1 MWSKKTTEINN
12 PPMKKGQVMFVTDN
26 LDGGYDEQY
35 IKIATED
42 GHFNDFE
49 YGIPGG
55 ANEPRVIPV
64 MIKMLDEGIKLS
76 VPVETIRE
84 LSKQG
89 NLFIGYDAGITYLG
103 HCQENSG
110 NTFTITFTGMYAG
123 IYDVENDRYKCGEM
137 MPQIY
142 QYTSW
147 SKKWKYAEGY
157 IPIDLEN
164 LNSYPDFDNIT
175 D

>member
-1 MWSKKTTEINN
+1 MTNLKNITDLPIAESAEGINLIVN
-12 PPMKKGQVMFVTDN
+12 DN
-26 LDGGYDEQY
+26 GSAKQLDP
-35 IKIATED
+35 K
-42 GHFNDFE
+42 FL
-49 YGIPGG
+49 GG

-64 MIKMLDEGIKLS
+64 MIKMLDKGIKLS

-89 NLFIGYDAGITYLG
+89 NLFIGYDAGSTYLG

-110 NTFTITFTGMYAG
+110 NSFTITFTGMYAG
-123 IYDVENDRYKCGEM
+123 IYDVENDEYKCGEM
-137 MPQIY
+137 MPEIY

-157 IPIDLEN
+157 MPIDLEN
-164 LNSYPDFDNIT
+164 LNSYPAFDNIT